1 MKKLIVLLI
10 LVTAASSMYGQVAY
24 IGAGYN
30 IGYGPFDDVNYIIGR
45 YNETRVNL
53 NLDPEMEDLH
63 RTEGL
68 AFEFG
73 MMTDVFQFG
82 MSFQYNRA
90 MTFSRL
96 IDEENIAWQRDLSLR
111 TLSFAIDSGLVLGNR
126 LLVAVPGFGVNF
138 LPYRF
143 LTRTGQVGEIEDRE
157 FMESSSGLAIQGKV
171 FVKFFLRG
179 LDSPGLDIMIE
190 PFIFL
195 KFAGGNLYEL
205 NADINPDTW
214 IDDSDTMEG
223 FQMTGIRLLL
233 VLKTG

>member
-1 MKKLIVLLI
+1 
-10 LVTAASSMYGQVAY
+10 
-24 IGAGYN
+24 
-30 IGYGPFDDVNYIIGR
+30 
-45 YNETRVNL
+45 
-53 NLDPEMEDLH
+53 
-63 RTEGL
+63 
-68 AFEFG
+68 
-73 MMTDVFQFG
+73 
-82 MSFQYNRA
+82 
-90 MTFSRL
+90 
-96 IDEENIAWQRDLSLR
+96 
-111 TLSFAIDSGLVLGNR
+111 
-126 LLVAVPGFGVNF
+126 
-138 LPYRF
+138 
-143 LTRTGQVGEIEDRE
+143 
-157 FMESSSGLAIQGKV
+157 MESSSGLAIQGKV